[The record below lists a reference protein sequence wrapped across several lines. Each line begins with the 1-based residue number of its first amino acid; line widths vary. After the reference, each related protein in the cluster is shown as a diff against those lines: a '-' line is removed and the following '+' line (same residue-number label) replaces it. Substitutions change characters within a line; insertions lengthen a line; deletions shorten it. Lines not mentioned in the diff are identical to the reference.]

1 MGPLHPV
8 GFWKRGFI
16 DNLIFLES
24 EFVFLSSFGKQSVFV
39 TTGICVWEYPM
50 SAEDWGTTETVGG
63 RKELPSVIQPGSCPH
78 NPTPE
83 VCLTSQVP
91 WVTSKPYLPGG
102 KFLKPAILLHHD
114 WSGLVSMEAD
124 GIPALP
130 LVDRA

>member
-1 MGPLHPV
+1 
-8 GFWKRGFI
+8 
-16 DNLIFLES
+16 
-24 EFVFLSSFGKQSVFV
+24 
-39 TTGICVWEYPM
+39 M